1 MHGSSWALIH
11 WKVLK
16 LSVFTNYYVDLKVTW
31 ESDLVIYIF
40 FGYESDMMDM
50 FFSFFFYVGVCW
62 VILEKCLFDGVFKE
76 SGEQGGS
83 A

>member
-1 MHGSSWALIH
+1 
-11 WKVLK
+11 
-16 LSVFTNYYVDLKVTW
+16 
-31 ESDLVIYIF
+31 
-40 FGYESDMMDM
+40 M
-50 FFSFFFYVGVCW
+50 FFFFFFDVGICW

>member
-50 FFSFFFYVGVCW
+50 FFSFFFLCRGLLGDTREMLV
-62 VILEKCLFDGVFKE
+62 
-76 SGEQGGS
+76 
-83 A
+83 